1 MKKKIVFTYQICQTL
16 EVWHLPQK
24 QLNNKSSTYKN
35 QKDPFLHLGA
45 SCLEMDMATTPQIN
59 PCCYPVSRIKFQNER
74 LTSTKVHLIK
84 CRNQNSQI

>member
-45 SCLEMDMATTPQIN
+45 SCLEMVNLQ
-59 PCCYPVSRIKFQNER
+59 SKKFQPLFCAKNLCVKSSEG
-74 LTSTKVHLIK
+74 LVK
-84 CRNQNSQI
+84 